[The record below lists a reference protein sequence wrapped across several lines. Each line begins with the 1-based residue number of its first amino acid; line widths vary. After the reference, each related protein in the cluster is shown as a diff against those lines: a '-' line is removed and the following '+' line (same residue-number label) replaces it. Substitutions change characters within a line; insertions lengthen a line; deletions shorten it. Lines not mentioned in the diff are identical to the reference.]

1 MSVPSNVA
9 KALASFES
17 AVDGGRLA
25 QAYLVVGSLRDE
37 AVPFAQQALQRM
49 FCRGAVP
56 PCGECPACRQVV
68 ERRHTDIVWIEPEKK
83 SRVVGIDR
91 IRELQH
97 VVYQTSF
104 EGGWKAVVL
113 VAADRVGEEA
123 SNAFLKTL
131 EEPPPRCLFLLLTD
145 APQAVMATIKSRCQR
160 IVLSSEP
167 DVLPEPWRERLLAI
181 LGEPVPPDLSGALL
195 RSTRLDKLLADLRE
209 SVADAEE
216 EAVGENDDIAEET
229 LLARIEA
236 RYRGMRTMV
245 VRGVLLW
252 YRDVLMCVSG
262 GEADCLRYRDREA
275 DIRRTAEGLSH
286 ADAFRNL
293 QIVEGMQRQF
303 ERNMPADTVIQ
314 GAFSA
319 LSGDGRK
326 PASELRQV

>member
-1 MSVPSNVA
+1 MSLSPDSNVDR
-9 KALASFES
+9 ALASFQA
-17 AVDGGRLA
+17 AVAGDRLA
-25 QAYLVVGSLRDE
+25 QAYLVVGSLREE
-37 AVPFAQQALQRM
+37 ALPFAQAALQQL
-49 FCRGAVP
+49 FCRGMMP
-56 PCGECPACRQVV
+56 PCGECPACRQVA

-91 IRELQH
+91 IRDLQR

-167 DVLPEPWRERLLAI
+167 DVLPEPWRERFLTLLS
-181 LGEPVPPDLSGALL
+181 EPVPRDLSGALL
-195 RSTRLDKLLADLRE
+195 RSTRLDKLLAEIRE
-209 SVADAEE
+209 SVSDTEKAAIGEDEE
-216 EAVGENDDIAEET
+216 IDDDVM
-229 LLARIEA
+229 LARIEA

-245 VRGVLLW
+245 VRSLLLW
-252 YRDVLMCVSG
+252 YRDVLICVSG
-262 GEADCLRYRDREA
+262 GDAGCLRYRDREA
-275 DIRRTAEGLSH
+275 ALRQAAEGLTH
-286 ADAFRNL
+286 TDAFRNL

-314 GAFSA
+314 GAFALLSA
-319 LSGDGRK
+319 
-326 PASELRQV
+326 

>member
-1 MSVPSNVA
+1 MRSPPESTVDR
-9 KALASFES
+9 ALASFQ
-17 AVDGGRLA
+17 AALDGDRLA
-25 QAYLVVGSLRDE
+25 HAYLVVGSLRDE
-37 AVPFAQQALQRM
+37 ALPFAQGALARL
-49 FCRGAVP
+49 FCRGVVR
-56 PCGECPACRQVV
+56 PCGDCPACRQVA

-91 IRELQH
+91 IRDLQH

-167 DVLPEPWRERLLAI
+167 DVLPDPWRERLLAI
-181 LGEPVPPDLSGALL
+181 LADPGPQGLTGALL
-195 RSTRLDKLLADLRE
+195 RSTRLDKLLSELRE
-209 SVADAEE
+209 SVAEAEKA
-216 EAVGENDDIAEET
+216 AVADDDEVSDET

-236 RYRGMRTMV
+236 RYRGMRSMV
-245 VRGVLLW
+245 VRGILLW
-252 YRDVLMCVSG
+252 YRDLLMCVSG
-262 GEADCLRYRDREA
+262 GGADCLRYPEREA
-275 DIRRTAEGLSH
+275 ELRRAAEALNH

-303 ERNMPADTVIQ
+303 DRNMPADTVIQ
-314 GAFSA
+314 GAFGQ
-319 LSGDGRK
+319 LNG
-326 PASELRQV
+326 

>member
-1 MSVPSNVA
+1 MSSSLDSNVD
-9 KALASFES
+9 KALVSFQA
-17 AVDGGRLA
+17 AVAGDRLA

-37 AVPFAQQALQRM
+37 ALPFARAALQRL
-49 FCRGAVP
+49 FCRGMLP
-56 PCGECPACRQVV
+56 PCGECPACRQVA

-97 VVYQTSF
+97 VVYQTSY

-145 APQAVMATIKSRCQR
+145 TPQAVMATIKSRCQR

-167 DVLPEPWRERLLAI
+167 DVLPEPWRERFLAI
-181 LGEPVPPDLSGALL
+181 LSEPVPRDLTGALL
-195 RSTRLDKLLADLRE
+195 RSTRLDKLLAEIRE
-209 SVADAEE
+209 SVSDAEKAAIGESE
-216 EAVGENDDIAEET
+216 EVSEET
-229 LLARIEA
+229 LQARIEA

-245 VRGVLLW
+245 VRSLLLW

-262 GEADCLRYRDREA
+262 GDAGCLRYQDREA
-275 DIRRTAEGLSH
+275 AIRQAAVGLSH
-286 ADAFRNL
+286 AEAFRNL
-293 QIVEGMQRQF
+293 QVVEGMQRQF
-303 ERNMPADTVIQ
+303 ERNMPSDSVIQ
-314 GAFSA
+314 GAFGL
-319 LSGDGRK
+319 LSG
-326 PASELRQV
+326 